1 MKREAK
7 ERESGERMEERRGNG
22 VAEDERVRSKRLEFG
37 LRIRILRDLKT
48 AMGGALLNAPG
59 QVFPRLKTQN

>member
-22 VAEDERVRSKRLEFG
+22 VAEDETVRSKRLELG
-37 LRIRILRDLKT
+37 LRIRLLRDLKT
-48 AMGGALLNAPG
+48 AMDGEHCSGL
-59 QVFPRLKTQN
+59 PRLKTQN